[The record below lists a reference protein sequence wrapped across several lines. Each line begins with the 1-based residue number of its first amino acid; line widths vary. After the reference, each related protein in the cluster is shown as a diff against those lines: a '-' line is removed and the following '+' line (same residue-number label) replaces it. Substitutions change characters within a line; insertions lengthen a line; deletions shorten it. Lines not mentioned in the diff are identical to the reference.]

1 MTTPL
6 MFKALDVGQTVSNF
20 ISLPPVVWDISA
32 QRLRYQVGRTQ
43 LFWAVQQIFHFVIF
57 GLTSYIFD
65 LAFFQFASKT
75 HPVYME
81 TIKSSHFVTT
91 RLVLSLV
98 YFGGV
103 AFLGGI
109 FIWGADIVSIFNT
122 SMDLEQQ
129 LKKRVPQ
136 RPKKF
141 DLVGTLFFLEYALV
155 PIIPPIVALTTT
167 LLRQDPYYTVISVLL
182 PKWFLSI
189 AGMRLIL
196 FAVRFTLL
204 TAVALEIARVC
215 IILIYGVAFGI
226 VMCKNSLL
234 LLDKLYESLTPEGK
248 LDADQYIPYYQQFY
262 LITFVT
268 NKSCSF
274 ILLLGCGISIVMFVT
289 FSVIVLKMWR
299 VQSLQIYLISLFFI
313 IAQIGITVVALP
325 MAAEPN
331 EASER
336 FREKWRNSVSKVRVG
351 REGGGEKGRYLQKR
365 AKALNIFPLYGGFQ
379 EYRCYNLT
387 KDVPFEYLQ
396 AVGDYTIDA
405 LLSFE
410 V

>member
-129 LKKRVPQ
+129 LKKSKIFIQ
-136 RPKKF
+136 RIKF
-141 DLVGTLFFLEYALV
+141 YD
-155 PIIPPIVALTTT
+155 I
-167 LLRQDPYYTVISVLL
+167 
-182 PKWFLSI
+182 
-189 AGMRLIL
+189 
-196 FAVRFTLL
+196 
-204 TAVALEIARVC
+204 
-215 IILIYGVAFGI
+215 
-226 VMCKNSLL
+226 
-234 LLDKLYESLTPEGK
+234 
-248 LDADQYIPYYQQFY
+248 
-262 LITFVT
+262 
-268 NKSCSF
+268 
-274 ILLLGCGISIVMFVT
+274 
-289 FSVIVLKMWR
+289 
-299 VQSLQIYLISLFFI
+299 
-313 IAQIGITVVALP
+313 
-325 MAAEPN
+325 
-331 EASER
+331 
-336 FREKWRNSVSKVRVG
+336 
-351 REGGGEKGRYLQKR
+351 
-365 AKALNIFPLYGGFQ
+365 
-379 EYRCYNLT
+379 
-387 KDVPFEYLQ
+387 
-396 AVGDYTIDA
+396 
-405 LLSFE
+405 
-410 V
+410 